1 MKLITIGVFQVKMN
15 KIAVATGFALAL
27 CAGAANAGGL
37 ASGAGKIITVDG
49 GTVHFQGK
57 LVAAPCAVSD
67 DTSDQTVKLG
77 QYTTHHFAKK
87 GSVGMVKPFEIKL
100 EDCDTSVASTAA
112 VAFSGITDATD
123 PTLLAINQDDTTT
136 GTVTATGV
144 AIKILDNASNIV
156 KLDGT
161 TFTDKTT
168 ILDGDNTPALKFTAQ
183 YVALSD
189 NGATGGDANGDV
201 NFIMQYQ

>member
-1 MKLITIGVFQVKMN
+1 MKMN
-15 KIAVATGFALAL
+15 KIAIVIGALMSL
-27 CAGAANAGGL
+27 TAGAASAASL
-37 ASGAGKIITVDG
+37 ASGAGNTVTVNG

-77 QYTTHHFAKK
+77 EYTTHHFAKK
-87 GSVGMVKPFEIKL
+87 GSLGVVKPFEIKL
-100 EDCDTSVASTAA
+100 EDCDTSTASSAA
-112 VAFSGITDATD
+112 VAFSGIADATD
-123 PTLLAINQDDTTT
+123 PTLLAINQDDSAS
-136 GTVTATGV
+136 GSATATGV
-144 AIKILDNASNIV
+144 AIKIMDNASKIV
-156 KLDGT
+156 HLDGS

-183 YVALSD
+183 YVGVSD
-189 NGATGGDANGDV
+189 SGATGGDANADV